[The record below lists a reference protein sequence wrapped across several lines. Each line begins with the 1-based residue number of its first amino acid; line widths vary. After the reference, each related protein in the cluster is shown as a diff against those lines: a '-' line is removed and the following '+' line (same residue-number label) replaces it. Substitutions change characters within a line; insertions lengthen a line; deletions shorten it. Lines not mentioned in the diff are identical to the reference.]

1 MKIGM
6 VGLGR
11 MGANSP
17 AKAPTRSIISSGNSR
32 NPAPSGSCFPPAPNR
47 TDRHDSGRTR
57 GARRHSHRWWQFLL
71 QGRRA
76 PRRNSP
82 PKGIHYI
89 DAGTSGGVW
98 GAKRGYCL
106 ILGGEKQAVTDL
118 EPIFKTLAPGLGNIP
133 RTPGM
138 AEVGGTA
145 EEGYLYCGPSGAGHF
160 VKMLHNGIEYG
171 LMQSYAEGFDILR
184 NANSKEL
191 PEDCRYDLSM
201 CSPLLCTRDSA
212 HGKITPTP
220 KRCFPPCDTSS
231 AAVERPARG

>member
-1 MKIGM
+1 
-6 VGLGR
+6 
-11 MGANSP
+11 
-17 AKAPTRSIISSGNSR
+17 
-32 NPAPSGSCFPPAPNR
+32 
-47 TDRHDSGRTR
+47 
-57 GARRHSHRWWQFLL
+57 
-71 QGRRA
+71 
-76 PRRNSP
+76 
-82 PKGIHYI
+82 
-89 DAGTSGGVW
+89 
-98 GAKRGYCL
+98 
-106 ILGGEKQAVTDL
+106 LGGEKEAVTDL
-118 EPIFKTLAPGLGNIP
+118 EPIFRTLAPGLGNIP

-220 KRCFPPCDTSS
+220 KRCFPPCD
-231 AAVERPARG
+231 